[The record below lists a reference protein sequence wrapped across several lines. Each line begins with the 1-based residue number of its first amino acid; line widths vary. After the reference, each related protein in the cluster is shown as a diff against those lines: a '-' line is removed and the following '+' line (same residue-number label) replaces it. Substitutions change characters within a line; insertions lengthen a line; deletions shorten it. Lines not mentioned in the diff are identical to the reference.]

1 MLEALSIIKEISK
14 NTGCAF
20 ATVEALNSA
29 VGFYEKYGFVNVGRS
44 MEFQNMLLKLSEL
57 D

>member
-1 MLEALSIIKEISK
+1 LLEALSIIKEISK